1 MSLKKYRRQ
10 LLVIIAEASLE
21 KRLVEDVMHLGAH
34 GYTVTDVRGSGTSG
48 VREGIWESD
57 RTIRMEILCE
67 GAVADVIASEV
78 MARYAANYG
87 LSLYFTE
94 VDVLRPEKY

>member
-21 KRLVEDVMHLGAH
+21 KLLVEDVMRLGAH

-48 VREGIWESD
+48 TREGIWEVD

-67 GAVADVIASEV
+67 GAVADVIAEEV
-78 MARYAANYG
+78 MRRYATNYG

-94 VDVLRPEKY
+94 VDVLRPGKY

>member
-1 MSLKKYRRQ
+1 MSIEKHHRK

-21 KRLVEDVMHLGAH
+21 KQLVELVMHLGAH
-34 GYTVTDVRGSGTSG
+34 GYTVADVRGRGETG
-48 VREGIWESD
+48 VREGIWEVD

-67 GAVADVIASEV
+67 STVADIIAIKV
-78 MARYAANYG
+78 MAKYATNYG
-87 LSLYFTE
+87 LSLYFSD